1 VRQPLVVSKGK
12 RMVSFYIWNAYSV
25 LTGAVQN
32 LFLTE
37 DGEIVDNLYYMVGI
51 IVLVVLFIGFLT
63 LTFLPDIKTFFDQM
77 FTKVSTPPSGG

>member
-1 VRQPLVVSKGK
+1 VSQPLVVSKGK

-25 LTGAVQN
+25 LAGAVQN

-77 FTKVSTPPSGG
+77 FTQVSTPPSGG